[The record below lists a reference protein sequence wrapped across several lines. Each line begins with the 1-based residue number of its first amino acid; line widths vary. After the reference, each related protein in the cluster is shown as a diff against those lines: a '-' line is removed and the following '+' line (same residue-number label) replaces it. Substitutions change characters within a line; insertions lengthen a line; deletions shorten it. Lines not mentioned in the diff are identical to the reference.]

1 MSAGQQAVPANNAN
15 NASNEGAQKKHMSK
29 AAVAIIAVVV
39 VAIIV
44 VAGVFG
50 FRAYSDAQYNNA
62 VAACAAASENVRNA
76 TNDYNNLVN
85 GDASEAAALTKK
97 DVKDASTLD
106 ALNKELSV
114 ELPVYEGCVADDTAG
129 FKSATAKLNEQADW
143 YKAYTQSLQKA
154 VDAGTL
160 PRSKRAQPHHCRQSR
175 LAVAQGGF
183 CYFAQSACCCNA
195 AALIASNAGKFVLLF
210 LRSFSLRV
218 SR

>member
-1 MSAGQQAVPANNAN
+1 MSAEQQTAPANNAN

-29 AAVAIIAVVV
+29 AALAIIAVVV

-62 VAACAAASENVRNA
+62 VAACATASENVRNA

-114 ELPVYEGCVADDTAG
+114 ELPVYEGCVA
-129 FKSATAKLNEQADW
+129 
-143 YKAYTQSLQKA
+143 
-154 VDAGTL
+154 TL
-160 PRSKRAQPHHCRQSR
+160 PASSPLLRSSTSR
-175 LAVAQGGF
+175 LIGTR
-183 CYFAQSACCCNA
+183 
-195 AALIASNAGKFVLLF
+195 LILNRCRRLWMP
-210 LRSFSLRV
+210 
-218 SR
+218 

>member
-1 MSAGQQAVPANNAN
+1 METVGT
-15 NASNEGAQKKHMSK
+15 
-29 AAVAIIAVVV
+29 VVMPESSSTTS
-39 VAIIV
+39 
-44 VAGVFG
+44 GM
-50 FRAYSDAQYNNA
+50 RAKSESSSTTC
-62 VAACAAASENVRNA
+62 AACAAASENVRNA

-154 VDAGTL
+154 VDAVNA
-160 PRSKRAQPHHCRQSR
+160 SK
-175 LAVAQGGF
+175 
-183 CYFAQSACCCNA
+183 
-195 AALIASNAGKFVLLF
+195 K
-210 LRSFSLRV
+210 
-218 SR
+218 

>member
-76 TNDYNNLVN
+76 LMTTTTWSM
-85 GDASEAAALTKK
+85 AM
-97 DVKDASTLD
+97 
-106 ALNKELSV
+106 
-114 ELPVYEGCVADDTAG
+114 LP
-129 FKSATAKLNEQADW
+129 KL
-143 YKAYTQSLQKA
+143 
-154 VDAGTL
+154 
-160 PRSKRAQPHHCRQSR
+160 
-175 LAVAQGGF
+175 
-183 CYFAQSACCCNA
+183 
-195 AALIASNAGKFVLLF
+195 
-210 LRSFSLRV
+210 LRSPR
-218 SR
+218 RM

>member
-62 VAACAAASENVRNA
+62 VATCAAASENVRNA

-143 YKAYTQSLQKA
+143 CKAYTQSLQKA
-154 VDAGTL
+154 VDAVNA
-160 PRSKRAQPHHCRQSR
+160 SK
-175 LAVAQGGF
+175 
-183 CYFAQSACCCNA
+183 
-195 AALIASNAGKFVLLF
+195 K
-210 LRSFSLRV
+210 
-218 SR
+218 

>member
-44 VAGVFG
+44 VAGGFG
-50 FRAYSDAQYNNA
+50 FRAYPSQYNNA

-154 VDAGTL
+154 VDAVNA
-160 PRSKRAQPHHCRQSR
+160 SK
-175 LAVAQGGF
+175 
-183 CYFAQSACCCNA
+183 
-195 AALIASNAGKFVLLF
+195 K
-210 LRSFSLRV
+210 
-218 SR
+218 

>member
-97 DVKDASTLD
+97 DVAACSSATIR
-106 ALNKELSV
+106 
-114 ELPVYEGCVADDTAG
+114 TAG
-129 FKSATAKLNEQADW
+129 SGRPTPV
-143 YKAYTQSLQKA
+143 A
-154 VDAGTL
+154 VAAAGTAVL
-160 PRSKRAQPHHCRQSR
+160 VSLLRAPTKSTTFRSPGPTPRSPH
-175 LAVAQGGF
+175 
-183 CYFAQSACCCNA
+183 
-195 AALIASNAGKFVLLF
+195 
-210 LRSFSLRV
+210 
-218 SR
+218 